1 MHFKSETHF
10 WDLSSQQTSKDFNLL
25 SSAVLNQNSYILLAL
40 SSLLPSFNFRKLI
53 FPIYWELWQKVHNGW
68 QTPKRFSSYKD
79 EMDPEGFTNTI

>member
-25 SSAVLNQNSYILLAL
+25 SSAVLNQNAYILLAL
-40 SSLLPSFNFRKLI
+40 SLLLPPFNFRKLI
-53 FPIYWELWQKVHNGW
+53 FPIYWESWQKVHNCW
-68 QTPKRFSSYKD
+68 QTPKRFSSYKE